1 MKHVYCLIIALL
13 ALMPGV
19 AEAGSTDGQDG
30 AAAAVSEAPPD
41 LLHFSGNVSLVSDYR
56 LRGTSYS
63 LGEPAIQASVIGAHE
78 SGLYAGIFSSSL
90 GNHPI
95 YGTVEVDLFAGFAKP
110 IAPNITAEVSLFYY
124 LYPDGNLGAS
134 LTNSFD
140 SLVQLTGD
148 YGAFTPKLGVWYAW
162 NQSALFGR
170 DNLYLF
176 ADLGW
181 RIPNTIFDARV
192 HAGYTDG
199 AYSIAADST
208 VFDWSAGV
216 GVRPFPTLRLGL
228 DYTGMGGPKVDDYT
242 DDTVVASL
250 SIDF

>member
-1 MKHVYCLIIALL
+1 
-13 ALMPGV
+13 MPGV

-30 AAAAVSEAPPD
+30 AAAAVSETPPD

>member
-1 MKHVYCLIIALL
+1 MKYVRFAALAVL
-13 ALMPGV
+13 VLMPGV
-19 AEAGSTDGQDG
+19 AAAGAPEAPAG
-30 AAAAVSEAPPD
+30 AVTATSEAPSDPF
-41 LLHFSGNVSLVSDYR
+41 HFMANATLVSDYR

-63 LGEPAIQASVIGAHE
+63 LGEPAIQASVVGAHE

-90 GNHPI
+90 GNHPL
-95 YGTVEVDLFAGFAKP
+95 YGTVEVDLFAGFVTP
-110 IAPNITAEVSLFYY
+110 IAPNITAEVSLFHY
-124 LYPDGNLGAS
+124 LYPDGNLDAS

-140 SLVQLTGD
+140 SLVQLTGE
-148 YGAFTPKLGVWYAW
+148 YGAFTPKIGVWYAW
-162 NQSALFGR
+162 EQSALFGR

-181 RIPNTIFDARV
+181 RIPNTVFDARV